1 MGHFWPTKQNN
12 PWQSHRSQT
21 VRLPHRKKTKVK
33 IIKTLAQLTLAIVLA
48 ASIHFALGQPGP
60 GGGAPPDDDKFP
72 MLPIIRAL
80 DTNYDGKLSAD
91 ELLPRLPNGQKFT
104 LPDGGKFP
112 VLPNMKA
119 LDTNVD
125 GELDANEIANAPA
138 ALKTLDKNT
147 DGKLTW
153 DEYMSPPPTD
163 LDGNDG
169 PPPGRQ

>member
-1 MGHFWPTKQNN
+1 MMTSFQCFLLSERWIRITMASSPRTNCCHAFL
-12 PWQSHRSQT
+12 T
-21 VRLPHRKKTKVK
+21 VKSSPYRT
-33 IIKTLAQLTLAIVLA
+33 
-48 ASIHFALGQPGP
+48 
-60 GGGAPPDDDKFP
+60 
-72 MLPIIRAL
+72 
-80 DTNYDGKLSAD
+80 
-91 ELLPRLPNGQKFT
+91 
-104 LPDGGKFP
+104 GGKFP